1 MTPTTPTTPTTTTTT
16 TTASS
21 LQWEGSSFRGRLSH
35 QQRPKHGALSR
46 RTLLETNGSTTGLS
60 NGPHHVFLLGD
71 TYEPDI
77 VSLLL
82 KQAGDVESNPGPEQ
96 CKDCGTVFSAMSK
109 PVQCSE
115 FGEKFYKVAKKG
127 QPTTCSGQVEV
138 RRYLEKGEIISL
150 SNM

>member
-1 MTPTTPTTPTTTTTT
+1 M
-16 TTASS
+16 
-21 LQWEGSSFRGRLSH
+21 
-35 QQRPKHGALSR
+35 
-46 RTLLETNGSTTGLS
+46 
-60 NGPHHVFLLGD
+60 FLLGD

-115 FGEKFYKVAKKG
+115 CGEKFCKVAKKG
-127 QPTTCSGQVEV
+127 QPQPALDIPG
-138 RRYLEKGEIISL
+138 G
-150 SNM
+150 N